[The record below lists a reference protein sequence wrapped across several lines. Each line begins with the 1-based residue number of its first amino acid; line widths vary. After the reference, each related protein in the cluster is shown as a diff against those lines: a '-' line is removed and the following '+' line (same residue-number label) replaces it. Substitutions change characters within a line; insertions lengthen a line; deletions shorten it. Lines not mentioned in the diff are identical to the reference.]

1 MKEYLSKKY
10 IKYIGSLCAVWA
22 ALWNVFLLGVSLEK
36 SGPAADSTLLQCIL
50 GSENYAHDFFTRQFW
65 FISVFVFYMAV
76 YFVVFLFLQHES
88 GKYRSMKLHRYGKM
102 GYLKHCESKVLHG
115 SLYAVLL
122 VAAGLA
128 GIVLFG
134 YITGAVIRTGNEDMI
149 GGAAASKDIFVH
161 GFIRKNYGISN
172 IREKQRF
179 CGIFY
184 ACGFI
189 CTSGGRGVYTKN
201 TFFNVYRC
209 GGKPVRYFNINC
221 VEYGNRTC
229 CEKKDKNNGFVL
241 RQK

>member
-1 MKEYLSKKY
+1 MKKYLSKKY

-22 ALWNVFLLGVSLEK
+22 ALWNVFLLGVSLEN

-76 YFVVFLFLQHES
+76 YLVIFLFLQHES
-88 GKYRSMKLHRYGKM
+88 GKYRSMKLHPLRKQSPAWQSVCGTACCHRAGRDCFVRTHYRR
-102 GYLKHCESKVLHG
+102 GYSDRQCRHG
-115 SLYAVLL
+115 SSS
-122 VAAGLA
+122 
-128 GIVLFG
+128 
-134 YITGAVIRTGNEDMI
+134 
-149 GGAAASKDIFVH
+149 AAACKDIFVH

-172 IREKQRF
+172 IKEKQRF

-201 TFFNVYRC
+201 TFLNVYRC